1 MSKKVDFK
9 INPKHFLIMVF
20 MLLPML
26 SLAKRTI
33 VKPSI
38 KSSTS
43 FAIIT
48 DSKTF
53 ETIRPSLEAYKT
65 AIERDGLATYIV
77 AGQWNSPDEVKSQLV
92 ELYNGKMPL
101 EGAVFV
107 GDIPVVMARDAQ
119 HFASAFKM
127 NQKEDWKESSCGT
140 DRFYDDF
147 DLKWDFI
154 KQDEEIPH
162 FFYYSLRYDSPQ
174 KICTD
179 IYTGR
184 IRATGDDKY
193 LKLEKYFEKVVK
205 AHAQNNRL
213 DDFFIFRGH
222 AYNSEAK
229 EGWSG
234 EQITL
239 REQIPSLF
247 TSGNTVRFVDFETR
261 YPVKEYVLEY
271 LRRPTLDIALGHHH
285 GSETR
290 QYLNDNQNAATTS
303 EAIEMIKL
311 YLRTRVSRTKED
323 KAEAIKKWAAE
334 IGVPESWIDTTAARK
349 ALDKERQKGMDIYLE
364 DIYATNPNPRFIMF
378 DACYNGSFHRDDCVA
393 NAYLFCNGNTV
404 ATQGNTL
411 NSIQDKHPNAYIGL
425 LASGMRIGQWSRYA
439 QNFLG
444 AHLVGDPTYRFA
456 NTATP
461 DIDINHVIVS
471 EAGNN
476 DFWLDIIK
484 NGKYAHSSSD
494 WQAMAIRKLSD
505 NKYENIEQL
514 AFDTFCKSSL
524 GSVRMECLK
533 ALYNMNSPKLEDII
547 IIGLNDSYEL
557 VRRFCA
563 EYSGLCGDDKLIP
576 AVVNAA
582 INDRISLR
590 VEYRAKDNLNLFP
603 SEKVCAEIRK
613 QFTEQTHL
621 LNKEERI
628 NDMVSARQRAEKRV
642 NNIVKHLTDN
652 TIDIEERRQNIVTLR
667 NYHYHHIV
675 PQVIEFI
682 EDINQPL
689 ELRICAVEAL
699 GWFRHSYRN
708 PEISA
713 ACKRVIESAAPQE
726 LKNEAKKTL
735 ARLQ

>member
-1 MSKKVDFK
+1 MNKKTSFT
-9 INPKHFLIMVF
+9 INLKQLFIAVF

-26 SLAKRTI
+26 SLAKHTVI
-33 VKPSI
+33 KPAI
-38 KSSTS
+38 KSTTS

-48 DSKTF
+48 DIKTF
-53 ETIRPSLEAYKT
+53 EAIRPSIEAYKS

-77 AGQWNSPDEVKSQLV
+77 ADQWNSPDEVKARLI

-154 KQDEEIPH
+154 KQDEDIPH

-184 IRATGDDKY
+184 IRATGEDKY
-193 LKLEKYFEKVVK
+193 EKLKKYFEKVVK
-205 AHAQNNRL
+205 AHAQENKL

-234 EQITL
+234 EQVTL
-239 REQIPSLF
+239 REQIPGLF
-247 TSGNTVRFVDFETR
+247 TAGNTVRFIDFETK

-271 LRRPTLDIALGHHH
+271 LRRPTLDIALAHHH

-290 QYLNDNQNAATTS
+290 EYLNDNQNAATAE
-303 EAIEMIKL
+303 EAIEMVKL
-311 YLRTRVSRTKED
+311 YLRTRVSRTKGD
-323 KAEAIKKWAAE
+323 KAQAIKKWAAE
-334 IGVPESWIDTTAARK
+334 VGVPESWIDTTAAQK
-349 ALDKERQKGMDIYLE
+349 AADKQRQKGMDIYLE
-364 DIYATNPNPRFIMF
+364 DIYANNPNPRFIMF
-378 DACYNGSFHRDDCVA
+378 DACYNGSFHRDDCVS
-393 NAYLFCNGNTV
+393 NAYLFCDGNTV

-411 NSIQDKHPNAYIGL
+411 NSIQDKHPNAYMGL

-456 NTATP
+456 NTSTP
-461 DIDINHVIVS
+461 DIDINKVIVS
-471 EAGNN
+471 EAENN
-476 DFWLDIIK
+476 DFWLSIIE
-484 NGKYAHSSSD
+484 NNKYACSGSD

-505 NKYENIEQL
+505 NNYEKIEEL
-514 AFDTFCKSSL
+514 AFNTFCKSPF

-533 ALYNMNSPKLEDII
+533 ALHNMNSSKLEDII

-563 EYSGLCGDDKLIP
+563 EYSGLCGDDKLIA

-582 INDRISLR
+582 INDAISVR
-590 VEYRAKDNLNLFP
+590 VAYRAEENLNLFEP
-603 SEKVCAEIRK
+603 DKVCDQIRK
-613 QFTEQTHL
+613 QFAEQKHL
-621 LNKEERI
+621 LNSEERME
-628 NDMVSARQRAEKRV
+628 NMLETRQRAEKRV
-642 NNIVKHLTDN
+642 NSIIKRLNDN
-652 TIDIEERRQNIVTLR
+652 TIDLEERMQYITTLR

-675 PQVIEFI
+675 PQVIAFI
-682 EDINQPL
+682 EDAKQPL

-708 PEISA
+708 AEITD
-713 ACKRVIESAAPQE
+713 ACKRIITSDAPQE
-726 LKNEAKKTL
+726 LRNEAQKTL